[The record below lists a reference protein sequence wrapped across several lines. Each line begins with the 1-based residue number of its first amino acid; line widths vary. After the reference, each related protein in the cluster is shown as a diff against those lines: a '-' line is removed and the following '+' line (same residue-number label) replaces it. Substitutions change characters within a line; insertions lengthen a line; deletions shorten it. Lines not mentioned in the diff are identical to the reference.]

1 MEVPRRDLLRGAE
14 TARRRAVRPAQRL
27 LQGRAERRG
36 DRGPAGPGRPAGRP
50 PVVQGEA
57 PPAREGELP
66 GDRAAV
72 RRVKVVVN
80 VDGGARGN
88 PGPAAVAAVATSPDG
103 EVLGERNAYIGE
115 ATNNVAEYRAL
126 LLGLELARDLGASEV
141 EVVND
146 SELVARQIGGEYKV
160 KHAGLKPLYLQA
172 MRALREFDRWSVRSV
187 RREGNLRADQL
198 VNETLDEALR
208 S

>member
-103 EVLGERNAYIGE
+103 EPLGERNAYIG
-115 ATNNVAEYRAL
+115 EYRAL
-126 LLGLELARDLGASEV
+126 LLGLELARDLGADQV
-141 EVVND
+141 EVIND

-160 KHAGLKPLYLQA
+160 KHAGLKPLFIEA
-172 MRALREFDRWSVRSV
+172 MRTLREFEGWSVRAV
-187 RREGNLRADQL
+187 RREHNERADEL
-198 VNETLDEALR
+198 VNAALDEAR
-208 S
+208 SA